1 MVFAIFTSPV
11 SSICVAR
18 SLSDQHLVSSRRR
31 PPNTGISIAKSERT
45 RIQFDLHALCF
56 AGLEI
61 DLYESFEFLW
71 GPGHAGNRIGDIYL
85 RDLGPNATA
94 SVRYIEGND
103 VYPVRRLVV
112 DRQVGREGLCVQ
124 DRRCSADQK
133 QTDLDTPSHDVA
145 VFLHWSVTP
154 MSRLLDQQLDR
165 RSSGAHGANGF
176 IRKSPM
182 SMRESLTFVI
192 SLCEIAQ

>member
-71 GPGHAGNRIGDIYL
+71 GPGHAGTRIGDIYL
-85 RDLGPNATA
+85 RDLGPNASA

-112 DRQVGREGLCVQ
+112 DLR
-124 DRRCSADQK
+124 
-133 QTDLDTPSHDVA
+133 LDEKDCACGIVDVA
-145 VFLHWSVTP
+145 QIKSRQIWI
-154 MSRLLDQQLDR
+154 RLLMTLLFSCIGQ
-165 RSSGAHGANGF
+165 
-176 IRKSPM
+176 SP
-182 SMRESLTFVI
+182 R
-192 SLCEIAQ
+192 